1 MNYSELV
8 PVLVKAMQEQQK
20 EIDTQTEQIAA
31 LEARLA
37 TLEAG
42 QYSRTGQPGI
52 VNPLTTL
59 GFGGLVLGAVALVRL
74 RRNGGRP

>member
-8 PVLVKAMQEQQK
+8 PVLVKAVQEQQE
-20 EIDTQTEQIAA
+20 EIDTQAEQIAA

-37 TLEAG
+37 TLEAV
-42 QYSRTGQPGI
+42 QTSRTGQPGI
-52 VNPLTTL
+52 VNPLTTF